1 MSSVLGKF
9 VRRILDSETG
19 PRSLWIVCQSKT
31 MKSVQLLEVRQL
43 ATRGALPSEIQDQ
56 EAAIR
61 SSTFFSSLFA
71 MSMRRSVVSTSRMY
85 SRLETIR
92 LSSSRSAGALP
103 WEVVNSPQA
112 VAGQGRSPPG
122 NSTCKPRQFVA
133 IRHVPRAG
141 TERSSLSIAAMTVS
155 RVGQLLA
162 S

>member
-1 MSSVLGKF
+1 MERCVTINQNGQSVLLGSVPLSSAEEVFEAMSSVLGKF

-31 MKSVQLLEVRQL
+31 MKSVQLLSPIGYSPRTSVRIRI
-43 ATRGALPSEIQDQ
+43 A
-56 EAAIR
+56 AAIR

-103 WEVVNSPQA
+103 WGSGE
-112 VAGQGRSPPG
+112 
-122 NSTCKPRQFVA
+122 
-133 IRHVPRAG
+133 
-141 TERSSLSIAAMTVS
+141 
-155 RVGQLLA
+155 
-162 S
+162 